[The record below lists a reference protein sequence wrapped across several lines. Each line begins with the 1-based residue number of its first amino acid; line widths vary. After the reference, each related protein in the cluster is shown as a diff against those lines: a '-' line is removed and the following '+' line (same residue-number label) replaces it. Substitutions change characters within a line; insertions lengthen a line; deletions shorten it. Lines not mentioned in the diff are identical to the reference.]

1 MQGMRVFLFDHG
13 GDTRTE
19 RRHPP
24 GGVDLRPK
32 EQRKLTLVEHCI
44 EAVEILVVIII
55 IS

>member
-32 EQRKLTLVEHCI
+32 EQRAPDVGLTRL
-44 EAVEILVVIII
+44 
-55 IS
+55 